1 MNWCMLIP
9 LIVGLLSALFGYLLG
24 RLFNKQNDCKNC
36 DDYKLQIKRL
46 EAELK
51 ACKNKKTSTDASF
64 KRVDSTKSLFNAALA
79 KSVFGRPIK
88 ENDLTVIEG
97 IGPKIQQLFHNNGVR
112 SWKAL
117 AECNIERCQTI
128 LDSGGDAFKMHVPGT
143 WPKQARLAYEG
154 KWEKLL
160 EWQDELDG
168 GK

>member
-24 RLFNKQNDCKNC
+24 RLLNKQNDFKNC
-36 DDYKLQIKRL
+36 DEYKSQIKRL
-46 EAELK
+46 EAELE
-51 ACKNKKTSTDASF
+51 ACKNKKINTGASF
-64 KRVDSTKSLFNAALA
+64 TRTGTAESLFNAALA

-88 ENDLTVIEG
+88 ENDLTIIEG

-117 AECNIERCQTI
+117 ADCSVERCQTI
-128 LDSGGDAFKMHVPGT
+128 LESGGEAFKLHVPGT
-143 WPKQARLAYEG
+143 WPKQARLAYDG

>member
-1 MNWCMLIP
+1 MNWHLLIP
-9 LIVGLLSALFGYLLG
+9 IIVGLLCALFGYLLG
-24 RLFNKQNDCKNC
+24 RLFNKQRDCKNC
-36 DDYKLQIKRL
+36 DDCKSQIKRL

-51 ACKNKKTSTDASF
+51 ACNDQKTTARTSF
-64 KRVDSTKSLFNAALA
+64 SDPKTTGLMFNAALA

-117 AECNIERCQTI
+117 ADCNIERCQTI

-143 WPKQARLAYEG
+143 WPKQARLAYDG

>member
-1 MNWCMLIP
+1 
-9 LIVGLLSALFGYLLG
+9 
-24 RLFNKQNDCKNC
+24 
-36 DDYKLQIKRL
+36 
-46 EAELK
+46 
-51 ACKNKKTSTDASF
+51 
-64 KRVDSTKSLFNAALA
+64 
-79 KSVFGRPIK
+79 
-88 ENDLTVIEG
+88 
-97 IGPKIQQLFHNNGVR
+97 VR

-143 WPKQARLAYEG
+143 WPKQARLAYDG

>member
-1 MNWCMLIP
+1 MNWCILIP

-24 RLFNKQNDCKNC
+24 RLFNKQNNCKNC
-36 DDYKLQIKRL
+36 AEYKSQIKHL

-51 ACKNKKTSTDASF
+51 ACKNKETNTGAAF
-64 KRVDSTKSLFNAALA
+64 TRAGAAGSLFNAALA

-117 AECNIERCQTI
+117 ADCNIERCQKI
-128 LDSGGDAFKMHVPGT
+128 LDSGGEAFKLHVPGT
-143 WPKQARLAYEG
+143 WPKQARLAYDG

>member
-1 MNWCMLIP
+1 MNWYMLIP
-9 LIVGLLSALFGYLLG
+9 LIVGLLCALFGYLLG
-24 RLFNKQNDCKNC
+24 RLFNKQSSCKNC
-36 DDYKLQIKRL
+36 DDCKSQIKRL

-51 ACKNKKTSTDASF
+51 ACKNQKTSKDATF
-64 KRVDSTKSLFNAALA
+64 TKVGSAESLFNAGLA

-143 WPKQARLAYEG
+143 WPKQARLAYDG
-154 KWEKLL
+154 KWKKLL